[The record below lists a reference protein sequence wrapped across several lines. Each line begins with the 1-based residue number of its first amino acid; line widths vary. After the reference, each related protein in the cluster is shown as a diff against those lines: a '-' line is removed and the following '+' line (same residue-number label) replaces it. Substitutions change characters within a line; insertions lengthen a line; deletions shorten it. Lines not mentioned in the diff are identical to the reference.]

1 MAPLADSLDR
11 AALFASWDART
22 PEQLRAA
29 GGMKWTL
36 FPNTIGA

>member
-1 MAPLADSLDR
+1 MAPSPESVDR
-11 AALFASWDART
+11 DALFASWDAIT